1 MRAQNILLTPKSKS
15 VDDYFFGSVLNHNAQ
30 AYELVSSTK
39 FDSAL
44 KTYVIEKLLPKYRE
58 DKLSLDKGD
67 GLTIESIRVM
77 RLLTTQ
83 IEDKDVGEKIVAKIK
98 KSLKRLFKE
107 ASSQSD
113 HIGEDFDSFFVAT
126 KNAYYSENLDLTQL
140 NFNVLTLVNHV
151 SKKIALD
158 SIGLSNKQ
166 LSLYRNYFIQKAIA
180 SIDVA
185 SGCHALSALKLFSE
199 DVVLESKHHDVFL
212 KNGNTKLIYYL
223 RNSFGGQAVI
233 KSVLSA
239 TVRSNDKSKPIDV
252 TKLATANMNEVG
264 VDFKK
269 ILSELKPIAY
279 TLDFKLETMAGGE
292 TFDSKTF
299 RVYEQKER

>member
-1 MRAQNILLTPKSKS
+1 M
-15 VDDYFFGSVLNHNAQ
+15 
-30 AYELVSSTK
+30 
-39 FDSAL
+39 
-44 KTYVIEKLLPKYRE
+44 
-58 DKLSLDKGD
+58 
-67 GLTIESIRVM
+67 
-77 RLLTTQ
+77 
-83 IEDKDVGEKIVAKIK
+83 
-98 KSLKRLFKE
+98 
-107 ASSQSD
+107 
-113 HIGEDFDSFFVAT
+113 
-126 KNAYYSENLDLTQL
+126 
-140 NFNVLTLVNHV
+140 LTLVNHV

-239 TVRSNDKSKPIDV
+239 TVRSHDKSKPIDV